1 MTANPA
7 LEVIVDD
14 RLATVLATAPGGHS
28 GARTQYRQLLDLL
41 GRTPPGFELPEPA
54 LARLTALETTL
65 PADERAALVRAA
77 PAALRHPGLILR
89 LAAQAP
95 VVAAAAIGAARL
107 DDWQWT
113 ALALELPLAAR
124 GHLRQRSDLGPRVR
138 AVLGRL
144 GIIELGLPAPDG
156 EAFAASEAGSLPP
169 LLLTEP
175 IEPPPTPSDGIGA
188 IVRRIEAFRR
198 SRKAG
203 TLQFG
208 ETAPFSAEGDLRLPL
223 SDDDSDGTA
232 PAIAAIH
239 FLSDTRGGIA
249 SADAPFGAMLAGFV
263 LGQSAAHAPARSDA
277 ATTRALRQRR
287 PVHAGRLE
295 LAGAAAIAGAWQ
307 IDAAPRFAASGGRFL
322 GYRGVLRRPDASQAQ
337 APESVADRLRQLLH
351 ELRTPVNA
359 IQGFAELI
367 QQQLFGPTPHQ
378 YRSLAASIASDSA
391 GVLAGFEEIDRLVKF
406 ETGHGD
412 AVAGQCDLAQ
422 VVERLLGQLGPAL
435 SARNVRLTFDGTGP
449 APVRMAAGEAE
460 RTLWRV
466 LGLIASAALPGDVL
480 VLELAANRDGIELAA
495 ELPAALAGQDERAL
509 FAVHPATDGS
519 SGALGFLGGGFA
531 LRLARAEAAA
541 TGGSLHRDGSR
552 LILRLPG
559 LTPLADAHSPAQA
572 VTSASGGGT

>member
-1 MTANPA
+1 MSACAP
-7 LEVIVDD
+7 EVIVDD
-14 RLATVLATAPGGHS
+14 RLATVLATAPTGHA

-41 GRTPPGFELPEPA
+41 GRTPSGFELPEPA
-54 LARLTALETTL
+54 LARLTALEAQL
-65 PADERAALVRAA
+65 SADERAALVRAS

-144 GIIELGLPAPDG
+144 GIIEVGLPAPDSN
-156 EAFAASEAGSLPP
+156 ASLVSETAPA

-175 IEPPPTPSDGIGA
+175 APTPADGIGA

-208 ETAPFSAEGDLRLPL
+208 ETTPLIDGGDLRLPL
-223 SDDDSDGTA
+223 SDEEADSAA
-232 PAIAAIH
+232 PAITAIR
-239 FLSDTRGGIA
+239 FASDARGCVV

-263 LGQSAAHAPARSDA
+263 LGQSGPHSPARPDA

-287 PVHAGRLE
+287 PVHGGRLD

-322 GYRGVLRRPDASQAQ
+322 GYHGVLRRPDANQAE
-337 APESVADRLRQLLH
+337 ARDSVADRLRQLLH

-391 GVLAGFEEIDRLVKF
+391 AVLAGFEEIDRLVKF
-406 ETGHGD
+406 ETGRGD
-412 AVAGQCDLAQ
+412 EVSGQCDLAQ
-422 VVERLLGQLGPAL
+422 VIERLLGQLELAL
-435 SARNVRLTFDGTGP
+435 AARNVRLTFDGTGP
-449 APVRMAAGEAE
+449 APVQMAAGEAE

-466 LGLIASAALPGDVL
+466 LGLLASAALPGEAL
-480 VLELAANRDGIELAA
+480 ALELAANREGIELAID
-495 ELPAALAGQDERAL
+495 LPAALAGQDDRAL
-509 FAVHPATDGS
+509 FAVHPTADGS
-519 SGALGFLGGGFA
+519 TGSLGFLGGGFA

-541 TGGSLHRDGSR
+541 SGGSLHHDGSR

-559 LTPLADAHSPAQA
+559 LTPLADANSPAQA
-572 VTSASGGGT
+572 MASASGGGS